1 MKKIILC
8 LLALLFILVS
18 CDTNLCNIY
27 GPDGYI
33 DSPRIHSV
41 KFSPKTAK
49 VGDTIILD
57 MNGVNIFENDRYTE
71 WKVYLTDSTVNDQEI
86 TQTKVISATQLE
98 IVLPQNT
105 VSRKGIFINFK
116 GNPPDSLGPCE
127 SSEEDRE
134 YYSCASSDKL
144 LIIVDENGNEIT
156 E

>member
-1 MKKIILC
+1 MKKIIFPFFAIVSVFVISSC
-8 LLALLFILVS
+8 CVGEAQPWPKLF
-18 CDTNLCNIY
+18 
-27 GPDGYI
+27 
-33 DSPRIHSV
+33 
-41 KFSPKTAK
+41 FSLSTYTAK
-49 VGDTIILD
+49 PGDTIILD

-98 IVLPQNT
+98 IVLPQNA

-134 YYSCASSDKL
+134 YYSCASSDEK

>member
-1 MKKIILC
+1 MKRIIFVF
-8 LLALLFILVS
+8 LAVISIFLISSCCVGEAQPWPELF
-18 CDTNLCNIY
+18 
-27 GPDGYI
+27 
-33 DSPRIHSV
+33 
-41 KFSPKTAK
+41 FSLSTYTAK
-49 VGDTIILD
+49 PGDTIILD

-98 IVLPQNT
+98 IVLPQNA
-105 VSRKGIFINFK
+105 VSKKEIFIRFE

-134 YYSCASSDKL
+134 YYSCASSDEK

>member
-1 MKKIILC
+1 MKRIIILFFAIVSAFVIFSC
-8 LLALLFILVS
+8 CVGEAQPWPELF
-18 CDTNLCNIY
+18 
-27 GPDGYI
+27 
-33 DSPRIHSV
+33 
-41 KFSPKTAK
+41 FSLSTYTAK
-49 VGDTIILD
+49 PGDTIILD
-57 MNGVNIFENDRYTE
+57 MNGVNIFENERYTE

-98 IVLPQNT
+98 IVLPQNA
-105 VSRKGIFINFK
+105 VSKKEIFIRFE